1 MQDIADL
8 EVAITDEKARGV
20 VDQDTTLILNLERQV
35 AVLRAS
41 QESLSKDYKDL
52 QSKKGGM
59 LKDLKATREQR
70 IKRLED
76 SKETFVGWIKMLI
89 DDPEFSRG
97 LGVAMEKMRM
107 SSENE
112 KARLSE
118 YHQYED
124 GGIDQP
130 FLTPETVK
138 DD

>member
-1 MQDIADL
+1 
-8 EVAITDEKARGV
+8 
-20 VDQDTTLILNLERQV
+20 
-35 AVLRAS
+35 
-41 QESLSKDYKDL
+41 
-52 QSKKGGM
+52 
-59 LKDLKATREQR
+59 
-70 IKRLED
+70 
-76 SKETFVGWIKMLI
+76 MLI

>member
-1 MQDIADL
+1 
-8 EVAITDEKARGV
+8 
-20 VDQDTTLILNLERQV
+20 
-35 AVLRAS
+35 
-41 QESLSKDYKDL
+41 
-52 QSKKGGM
+52 M